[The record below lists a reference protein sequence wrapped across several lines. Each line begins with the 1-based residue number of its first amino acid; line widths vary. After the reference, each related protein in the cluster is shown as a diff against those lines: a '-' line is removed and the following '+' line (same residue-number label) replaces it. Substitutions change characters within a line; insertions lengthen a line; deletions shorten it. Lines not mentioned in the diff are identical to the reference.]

1 MAKLKS
7 WKELPCGAI
16 IDDPKAVL
24 DNKTGAW
31 RSMRPE
37 WHEENCTQC
46 LTCWI
51 YCPDAAIIVQNGKM
65 SGINYEYCK
74 GCGIC
79 ANVCPGKRQ
88 VKAIVMEREK
98 K

>member
-7 WKELPCGAI
+7 WNELPCGAI
-16 IDDPKAVL
+16 IEDLSAVR

-31 RSMRPE
+31 RSMRPMWNKE
-37 WHEENCTQC
+37 KCISC

-51 YCPDAAIIVQNGKM
+51 YCPDSAIIVKDGKNQ
-65 SGINYEYCK
+65 GIDYDYCK

-79 ANVCPGKRQ
+79 ASVCPTK
-88 VKAIVMEREK
+88 VHAIDMAQERK
-98 K
+98 

>member
-16 IDDPKAVL
+16 IEDMQAVL

-31 RSMRPE
+31 RSMRPI
-37 WHEENCTQC
+37 WDGGKCINC

-51 YCPDAAIIVQNGKM
+51 YCPEASIIVKDGKNQ
-65 SGINYEYCK
+65 GIDYDYCK

-79 ANVCPGKRQ
+79 AAVCPKKVQ
-88 VKAIVMEREK
+88 AISMVKEEK
-98 K
+98 